1 MKNDQVSVRGALRY
15 IFKAA
20 PGSFALM
27 ALMGLANGAV
37 SIASVWATERVFSLV
52 QGGYTTELFA
62 SLALYAAVFFLS
74 AGYSVWYM
82 RYHVQ
87 FFAILDFEGDIR
99 RKLFAKSRR
108 ISNESLE
115 TPDAYAFIRK
125 ADNART
131 NLYRYGQ
138 IYVESGM
145 MLVQSVMVA
154 AYISSFHSFF
164 LVFLPLSAIPAL
176 LEMLYSA
183 RLWKRGY
190 ETVAQCQREE
200 AEYEKA
206 VTDGVAC
213 KETRLTGADSLL
225 MKKWRA
231 SRKKRCA
238 VENARSGKVFAL
250 KLSLSVLECAG
261 SIGGF
266 VVSAIL
272 LFLGRIGLPAFT
284 AGVAAYSS
292 LTAFLEGFVDTIGN
306 EALYRRMI
314 QPFFQYEN
322 MPERSGESETCS
334 FQKAVTLSDVTF
346 RYPNQDGS
354 ALDGISLTLRKGE
367 TVAVV
372 GENGAGKSTL
382 VNVILGLYRPTS
394 GSVCYDGADV
404 SGVREEVLHRN
415 QSAVPQSFCRYKMTV
430 GDNIA
435 IGDFA
440 KGDGTG
446 VERSIA
452 RIFPDGGIDSGTLLG
467 REFGGRELSG
477 GEWQQL
483 SCARGFYKDSNF
495 VVLDE
500 PTSAIDPLR
509 EKALYDWFREE
520 LRGKTGIIVTH
531 RLGAV
536 QLADRIV
543 VLRHGR
549 IAEMGTHKELLEAG
563 GAYAALWK
571 AQAAAFF

>member
-20 PGSFALM
+20 PGNFALM

-37 SIASVWATERVFSLV
+37 SIASVWATERVFSLL

-74 AGYSVWYM
+74 AGYSVWYI

-87 FFAILDFEGDIR
+87 FFAILDFEGGIR

-138 IYVESGM
+138 IYVESVM

-154 AYISSFHSFF
+154 AYILSFHSFF

-176 LEMLYSA
+176 LEMLYNA

-190 ETVAQCQREE
+190 ETVTQCQREE

-206 VTDGVAC
+206 VTDEIAC
-213 KETRLTGADSLL
+213 KETRLTGAGSLL
-225 MKKWRA
+225 QKKWRA
-231 SRKKRCA
+231 SREKRDA

-250 KLSLSVLECAG
+250 KLALSALECAG

-266 VVSAIL
+266 AVSAVL
-272 LFLGRIGLPAFT
+272 LFLGRIELPAFT

-306 EALYRRMI
+306 EALYRRAI
-314 QPFFQYEN
+314 QPFFGYKN
-322 MPERSGESETCS
+322 LPERKIESETCS
-334 FQKAVTLSDVTF
+334 FQETVTLSDVTF
-346 RYPNQDGS
+346 RYPNQDGL
-354 ALDGISLTLRKGE
+354 ALDGVSLTLRKGE
-367 TVAVV
+367 TVAIV

-382 VNVILGLYRPTS
+382 VNVLLGLYRPTS
-394 GSVCYDGADV
+394 GSVCYDGLDV
-404 SGVREEVLHRN
+404 STVREEALHRN

-440 KGDGTG
+440 KRDGTG
-446 VERSIA
+446 VERSVS
-452 RIFPDGGIDSGTLLG
+452 RIFPDGGVTRDTHLG

-477 GEWQQL
+477 GQWQQL
-483 SCARGFYKDSNF
+483 SCARGFYKDSDF
-495 VVLDE
+495 VILDE

-520 LRGKTGIIVTH
+520 LRGKTGLIVTH

-543 VLRHGR
+543 VLQHGR
-549 IAEMGTHKELLEAG
+549 VAEMGTHKELLEAG
-563 GAYAALWK
+563 GAYAALWE